1 LTNTDD
7 VAAIANLIDS
17 FVAGWNAGDGE
28 ACGRPFADDAV
39 FTAIT
44 GLRAQ
49 GRDLIARGHTEI
61 LSTIYRGTQIS
72 ATVNSINFLRPDV
85 AAADVTLQ
93 FEGKQPFGL
102 AQTSL
107 GLVATKEGDTWSIAV
122 FRNMVPFGRQA
133 AGPVEQE
140 QMRGVAARPRV

>member
-1 LTNTDD
+1 MMNTDD
-7 VAAIANLIDS
+7 VAAISNLVDA
-17 FVAGWNAGDGE
+17 FVTGGNVGDGE
-28 ACGRPFADDAV
+28 ACGRPFAEDAD
-39 FTAIT
+39 FTGIT

-49 GRDLIARGHTEI
+49 GRDLIARGHPEI
-61 LSTIYRGTQIS
+61 LSTIYRGTQIG
-72 ATVNSINFLRPDV
+72 ATVNSIKFLRPDV
-85 AAADVTLQ
+85 ATAGVTLQ

-133 AGPVEQE
+133 AGPPEQE
-140 QMRGVAARPRV
+140 RMPGVAAGS

>member
-1 LTNTDD
+1 MARRGIDGSAFEPENIRQAAQCTVAFKMTVSIVELFQPV
-7 VAAIANLIDS
+7 VAAISNLIDV

-28 ACGRPFADDAV
+28 ACGRPFADEAV

-49 GRDLIARGHTEI
+49 GRDLIAGGHTEI

-85 AAADVTLQ
+85 AAVDVTLQ

-107 GLVATKEGDTWSIAV
+107 
-122 FRNMVPFGRQA
+122 
-133 AGPVEQE
+133 
-140 QMRGVAARPRV
+140 ARLIHEN